1 MAAVWL
7 RCVHRP
13 RHRAWILVDA
23 VLAQAFFRSVSCE
36 RSRASLPR
44 ANDWIFWAERRFHLR
59 SRRVLRPRCA
69 AWMRATAKVRC
80 KNARQYP
87 HWYM

>member
-1 MAAVWL
+1 
-7 RCVHRP
+7 
-13 RHRAWILVDA
+13 
-23 VLAQAFFRSVSCE
+23 
-36 RSRASLPR
+36 
-44 ANDWIFWAERRFHLR
+44 
-59 SRRVLRPRCA
+59 VLRPRCA